1 MKLTQQQ
8 LESLLDEPSLDFR
21 GKNIVAVCPFCN
33 SPTREFGISLE
44 DNHVFNC
51 YRKKACGRTGNVYT
65 LLAHLG
71 KSREFLG
78 ERKIDIFQKL
88 SSTLETIEEEKIE
101 EVELPAISPPPLWQ
115 RVFDDTYLRERGF
128 TTDQFQKFEVGRSK
142 MYKDYITFLVRQE
155 GRLIGYVGRSDKKR
169 EEIDEINAIRKSRG
183 EKEYL
188 RYRNS
193 MTDFAMTLFG
203 YDEILPETEDVIL
216 VEGILDKTK
225 TDVNLELDNQNQMKC
240 CATLGAK
247 LSDYQIFLLKKKK
260 VKRLIFWFE
269 ADVLS
274 KVKHIVSRASLDFEV
289 LVCYLS
295 DKDPNDLNQQ
305 EAFDLLNGSK
315 DWLEFNMS
323 YV

>member
-21 GKNIVAVCPFCN
+21 GKNIVAICPFCN
-33 SPTREFGISLE
+33 SPTREFGVSLE

-51 YRKKACGRTGNVYT
+51 YRKKACGRTGNIYT

-71 KSREFLG
+71 KSKEFLG
-78 ERKIDIFQKL
+78 ERKVDIFQKL
-88 SSTLETIEEEKIE
+88 PSTLETSEEEKIE
-101 EVELPAISPPPLWQ
+101 EVELPIISPPPLWQ

-169 EEIDEINAIRKSRG
+169 EEIDEINVIRKSRG

-203 YDEILPETEDVIL
+203 YDEISPETEDVIL

-225 TDVNLELDNQNQMKC
+225 TDVNLDLDSQNQMKC

-274 KVKHIVSRASLDFEV
+274 KIKHIVSRASLDFEV

-305 EAFDLLNGSK
+305 EAFDLLSSSK